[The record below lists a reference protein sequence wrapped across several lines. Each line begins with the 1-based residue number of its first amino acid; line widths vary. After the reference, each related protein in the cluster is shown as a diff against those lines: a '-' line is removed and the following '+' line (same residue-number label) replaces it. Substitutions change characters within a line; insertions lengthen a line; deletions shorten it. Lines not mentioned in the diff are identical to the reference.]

1 LAIARARGRRRALSG
16 FRVARSARAQVLRAA
31 ILLLSIMMVSAPA
44 ARADTTGKVDVF
56 VECKT
61 TDPVGQGFC
70 QTFKDKVTSSPG
82 YRLMDTTRGYGM
94 GVHFAS
100 VDMWEG
106 INKQLAGHMS
116 AIAVTFTIYSDKLPG
131 EVYEDSSVFR
141 VGHDAAPEMAR
152 QILAAVGQLVGANA
166 SFFAQMRGGG
176 TKPAPTASP

>member
-1 LAIARARGRRRALSG
+1 MQ
-16 FRVARSARAQVLRAA
+16 FCYRVARSAAARLVPRAA
-31 ILLLSIMMVSAPA
+31 ILLLSAIAISAHV
-44 ARADTTGKVDVF
+44 ARADVTGKIDVF

-61 TDPVGQGFC
+61 TDPVGQSFC
-70 QTFKDKVTSSPG
+70 QTFKDKVTNSPG

-106 INKQLAGHMS
+106 INQQLAGHMS

-166 SFFAQMRGGG
+166 SFFAQMRGTGP
-176 TKPAPTASP
+176 KPSAAASPSPAASP